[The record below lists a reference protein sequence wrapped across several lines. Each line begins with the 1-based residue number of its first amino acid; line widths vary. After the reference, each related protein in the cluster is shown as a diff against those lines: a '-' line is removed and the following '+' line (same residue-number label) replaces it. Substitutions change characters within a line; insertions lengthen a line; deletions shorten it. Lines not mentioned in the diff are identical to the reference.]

1 MQSWGKSFKS
11 LKSRLG
17 LPVSPSPER
26 DATGRIIQKRARSP
40 SPPPPLTQE
49 QIAER
54 ILQAEE
60 QYLARR
66 QEEIARQQ
74 ASLRVEASEF
84 IYNRDVNE
92 IINSIN
98 GYLNSFFGEEGV
110 NVNVDEE
117 DSCIRFIVGMIVT
130 SNNARISAAQKLRR
144 SRLLLQ
150 AVANVIINIAK
161 RTGREL
167 SVWLPIILSG
177 LSKVGRFLVQ
187 LGVASG
193 SAVFNVGA
201 SFGSRVVDIASRYV
215 NQPPPLVRVRSE
227 SPPRRM
233 QQSMQNM
240 ASVAYESIA
249 TGLPEFYNALSS
261 VLVIVYRKLT
271 YCLNAAAS
279 RVASLARSAA
289 NAACAYFTTEQAVEQ
304 AVVQVIPEE
313 QVDNCPVCMD
323 EATGLNIVYTIPCKH
338 KFHSACINGWLQRK
352 RDCPTCRGPVTDTKP
367 LQGGGGSKKYRSKSK
382 SKSKS
387 RRYLSKPHKSRK
399 ARKRVRHFSSRRK

>member
-1 MQSWGKSFKS
+1 MQSFGRSFK
-11 LKSRLG
+11 KRLG
-17 LPVSPSPER
+17 LPHSPSPSPER
-26 DATGRIIQKRARSP
+26 GAGKRKRVRSA
-40 SPPPPLTQE
+40 SPPTRE
-49 QIAER
+49 QIADQ
-54 ILQAEE
+54 IQQAEE

-98 GYLNSFFGEEGV
+98 GYLNSFFGEA
-110 NVNVDEE
+110 VNVDEE

-227 SPPRRM
+227 SPPRGM

-313 QVDNCPVCMD
+313 QVDNCPVCME

-367 LQGGGGSKKYRSKSK
+367 TQGGGGSKKYRSKSK

-387 RRYLSKPHKSRK
+387 RRYISKPHKSRK
-399 ARKRVRHFSSRRK
+399 ARKRVRHALSRRK

>member
-1 MQSWGKSFKS
+1 
-11 LKSRLG
+11 
-17 LPVSPSPER
+17 
-26 DATGRIIQKRARSP
+26 
-40 SPPPPLTQE
+40 
-49 QIAER
+49 
-54 ILQAEE
+54 
-60 QYLARR
+60 
-66 QEEIARQQ
+66 
-74 ASLRVEASEF
+74 
-84 IYNRDVNE
+84 
-92 IINSIN
+92 
-98 GYLNSFFGEEGV
+98 
-110 NVNVDEE
+110 
-117 DSCIRFIVGMIVT
+117 MIVT

-193 SAVFNVGA
+193 RAVFNVGS
-201 SFGSRVVDIASRYV
+201 SFGSRFVDIASRYT

-227 SPPRRM
+227 SPSRGM

-240 ASVAYESIA
+240 ASLAHESIA

-261 VLVIVYRKLT
+261 VLVIVYRKLM
-271 YCLNAAAS
+271 YCLNAAAPMAAS
-279 RVASLARSAA
+279 LARSAASLARSAA

-304 AVVQVIPEE
+304 AVVQVIPEV
-313 QVDNCPVCMD
+313 QVDNCPVCME
-323 EATGLNIVYTIPCKH
+323 EATGPNIVYTIPCKH
-338 KFHSACINGWLQRK
+338 KFHSACINGWLHRK
-352 RDCPTCRGPVTDTKP
+352 PDCPTCRGRVIKTSPTP
-367 LQGGGGSKKYRSKSK
+367 PQGGGGLKKYSRSRSRSK

-387 RRYLSKPHKSRK
+387 RRYLSKPRKSRK